1 MGIRLALACALV
13 LTSGCLSP
21 EQAPP
26 APTASAVVQPVNA
39 PTATSRTLLD
49 EHFERAWPNDPRGTA
64 WFTGGAYSLLAREP
78 GQFVAIRAPIAD
90 VPPDVAVTGTLH
102 KLGGPPGGGY
112 GLIVRDQAQG
122 RGDGV
127 DQNGQ
132 YLVAAVGDRGEVGI
146 WQRADSH
153 WIDLLPWTS
162 SAFVHPGTAT
172 NILKVQVTGNRLRFD
187 VNGAH
192 VADVE
197 VGFPTGSVGLFVGGD
212 LNAVQL
218 DRLLVES
225 ASTNTGGSA
234 AVSTPAVGPDIS
246 ATRTRLTALTAR
258 AAQDSTVIQDADWRQ
273 QMAATLAAV
282 EQIAGSTSSVTSTAP
297 KAIDYQRSQELL
309 GGIADDLASILGAF
323 ATGVDSPRNPINSR
337 PALDEAAGHLQSA
350 TRQANQVL
358 AEVEAARAAAPTMVP
373 GR

>member
-1 MGIRLALACALV
+1 MAER
-13 LTSGCLSP
+13 
-21 EQAPP
+21 
-26 APTASAVVQPVNA
+26 SAGNA
-39 PTATSRTLLD
+39 WYA
-49 EHFERAWPNDPRGTA
+49 A
-64 WFTGGAYSLLAREP
+64 GAYSLLARQP
-78 GQFVAIRAPIAD
+78 GQFVVIRAPIAD
-90 VPPDVAVTGTLH
+90 VPTDVTVTGTLH

-172 NILKVQVTGNRLRFD
+172 NILKVQAVGNRLRFD
-187 VNGAH
+187 VNGAR

-225 ASTNTGGSA
+225 ASTNAGGNAAGSA
-234 AVSTPAVGPDIS
+234 PSVGPDIP

-282 EQIAGSTSSVTSTAP
+282 EQIAGGTSSVTSTAP
-297 KAIDYQRSQELL
+297 KAIDVQRSQQLL
-309 GGIADDLASILGAF
+309 GGIADDLASILDAF

-337 PALDEAAGHLQSA
+337 SALDEAAGHLQSA

-358 AEVEAARAAAPTMVP
+358 AEVEAARAATQTVVP